1 MLSSEFQQRDT
12 DLRSQLVRGYNE
24 SFPSTE
30 SGQRDETMIWLS
42 SGFKTAFLAGVAVVS
57 GRLCQPF
64 PLFFPV
70 VLFLGIAYS
79 YRLLEWMRCRWQGQP
94 IPWVQLRWHSWRE
107 GVNGL
112 IVLFVSLFVAL
123 FLSLVVTG
131 GTLVLVFSILSAVLG
146 DSLTLELAGVF
157 GRQVGYSVSPRLF
170 FGMAT
175 VWFAIATGLYRYES
189 WAQQRRKSRKTT
201 PHPPFPV
208 KSGPLDPVDLDL
220 DRLRSDLGLTQMKAR
235 QRRKSKR

>member
-1 MLSSEFQQRDT
+1 MPFSELQQRDR
-12 DLRSQLVRGYNE
+12 DLRSQPVRGYNE

-30 SGQRDETMIWLS
+30 PRQRDETMIWLS
-42 SGFKTAFLAGVAVVS
+42 SGLKTAFLAGVGVVS

-79 YRLLEWMRCRWQGQP
+79 YRLLEWMRCRSQGKP
-94 IPWVQLRWHSWRE
+94 IPWVQLRRQSWRE

-112 IVLFVSLFVAL
+112 IVLFVSLFVA
-123 FLSLVVTG
+123 FLIATLVTG
-131 GTLVLVFSILSAVLG
+131 GTLMVIFYILAAVLG
-146 DSLTLELAGVF
+146 DSFTPELAGVF
-157 GRQVGYSVSPRLF
+157 GRQAGYGVSQNLS
-170 FGMAT
+170 FGIVTA
-175 VWFAIATGLYRYES
+175 WFAIATGLYRYES

-208 KSGPLDPVDLDL
+208 KSAPVDPVDLDL
-220 DRLRSDLGLTQMKAR
+220 DRLRSDLGLTYMKAR
-235 QRRKSKR
+235 QPRKSKP